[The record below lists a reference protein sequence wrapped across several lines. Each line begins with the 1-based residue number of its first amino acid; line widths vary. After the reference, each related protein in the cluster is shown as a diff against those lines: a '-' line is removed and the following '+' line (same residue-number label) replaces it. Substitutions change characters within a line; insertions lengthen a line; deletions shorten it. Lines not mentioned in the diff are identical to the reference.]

1 MAKKK
6 MGGLGKGLDSLF
18 ADLSDDTGSE
28 ASNSTLPL
36 REIEPDPE
44 QPRKR
49 FDDDALNQLADSITE
64 NGLLQPIAVRPKKV
78 GPGYI
83 IIAGERRWRAAR
95 LAGLDEVPVIIKDVT
110 DEQAAALALI
120 ENLQREDLDPIE
132 VAEGCRQL
140 IDKYGLT
147 QESAA
152 KKLGGLGKGLDS
164 LFAELPDISDEPSSS
179 TLPLREIEPDPEQPR
194 KRFDEDALNQL
205 ADSITENGLLQPIAV
220 RPKKVGT
227 GYIIIAGERRWRA
240 ARLAGLDEV
249 PVIIKDVTD
258 EQAAALALIENLQRE
273 DLDPIEVAE
282 GCRQLIDKYG
292 LTQESAAKKLGKSR
306 SAVTNSLRLLAL
318 PEDVRRMVSAGKL
331 SFGHAKVLLG
341 LPSAELMQQ
350 AAAEVV
356 AQNLNVRQ
364 TEALCKKLAK
374 PAKPPKE
381 KDNFTRPKRAVE
393 VEAALKEVTGS
404 EVHVEYKDGKGSL
417 KIDFY
422 SDDMLQKFVSLLGM
436 YDPEG

>member
-1 MAKKK
+1 MAKNK
-6 MGGLGKGLDSLF
+6 GGLGRGLDSLF
-18 ADLSDDTGSE
+18 ADTLPENESE
-28 ASNSTLPL
+28 SGGEVTTLPL
-36 REIEPDPE
+36 RDIEPDKD
-44 QPRKR
+44 QPRKA
-49 FDDDALNQLADSITE
+49 FEEESLTELAASITE
-64 NGLLQPIAVRPKKV
+64 HGLLQPIAVRPKPL
-78 GPGYI
+78 GAGY
-83 IIAGERRWRAAR
+83 
-95 LAGLDEVPVIIKDVT
+95 V
-110 DEQAAALALI
+110 
-120 ENLQREDLDPIE
+120 
-132 VAEGCRQL
+132 
-140 IDKYGLT
+140 
-147 QESAA
+147 
-152 KKLGGLGKGLDS
+152 
-164 LFAELPDISDEPSSS
+164 
-179 TLPLREIEPDPEQPR
+179 
-194 KRFDEDALNQL
+194 
-205 ADSITENGLLQPIAV
+205 
-220 RPKKVGT
+220 
-227 GYIIIAGERRWRA
+227 IIAGERRWRA

-318 PEDVRRMVSAGKL
+318 PEDVRRMVSGGKL

-341 LPSAELMQQ
+341 LPNEDLMRQ
-350 AAAEVV
+350 AAAEVA

-364 TEALCKKLAK
+364 TEALCKKLTK
-374 PAKPPKE
+374 PAKPPKA
-381 KDNFTRPKRAVE
+381 KDDNFTRPKRAVE

-404 EVHVEYKDGKGSL
+404 EVHVDYKDGKGSL

>member
-1 MAKKK
+1 MAK
-6 MGGLGKGLDSLF
+6 
-18 ADLSDDTGSE
+18 
-28 ASNSTLPL
+28 
-36 REIEPDPE
+36 R
-44 QPRKR
+44 
-49 FDDDALNQLADSITE
+49 
-64 NGLLQPIAVRPKKV
+64 
-78 GPGYI
+78 
-83 IIAGERRWRAAR
+83 
-95 LAGLDEVPVIIKDVT
+95 
-110 DEQAAALALI
+110 
-120 ENLQREDLDPIE
+120 
-132 VAEGCRQL
+132 
-140 IDKYGLT
+140 
-147 QESAA
+147 
-152 KKLGGLGKGLDS
+152 KLGGLGKGLDS
-164 LFAELPDISDEPSSS
+164 LFEDLPMTEDASSDL
-179 TLPLREIEPDPEQPR
+179 TRLPVREIEPDPDQPR
-194 KRFDEDALNQL
+194 KNFDEDAMAAL
-205 ADSITENGLLQPIAV
+205 AESIGENGLLQPIAV
-220 RPKKVGT
+220 RAKKT
-227 GYIIIAGERRWRA
+227 GPGYVIIAGERRWRA

-318 PEDVRRMVSAGKL
+318 PEDVRRMVSGGKL

-341 LPSAELMQQ
+341 LPNEDLMRQ
-350 AAAEVV
+350 AAAEVT

-364 TEALCKKLAK
+364 TEALCKKLTK
-374 PAKPPKE
+374 PAKPPKA
-381 KDNFTRPKRAVE
+381 KDDNFTRPKRAVE

-404 EVHVEYKDGKGSL
+404 EVHVDYKDGKGSL

>member
-6 MGGLGKGLDSLF
+6 LGGLGKGLDSLF
-18 ADLSDDTGSE
+18 ADLPDDAGGE
-28 ASNSTLPL
+28 ASSSTLPL

-64 NGLLQPIAVRPKKV
+64 NGLLQPIAVRPKQV
-78 GPGYI
+78 GRGYI

-140 IDKYGLT
+140 I
-147 QESAA
+147 E
-152 KKLGGLGKGLDS
+152 
-164 LFAELPDISDEPSSS
+164 
-179 TLPLREIEPDPEQPR
+179 
-194 KRFDEDALNQL
+194 
-205 ADSITENGLLQPIAV
+205 
-220 RPKKVGT
+220 
-227 GYIIIAGERRWRA
+227 
-240 ARLAGLDEV
+240 
-249 PVIIKDVTD
+249 
-258 EQAAALALIENLQRE
+258 
-273 DLDPIEVAE
+273 
-282 GCRQLIDKYG
+282 KYG

-318 PEDVRRMVSAGKL
+318 PQDVRRMVSAGQL

-341 LPSAELMQQ
+341 LPSEELMRQ

-374 PAKPPKE
+374 SAKPPKAKE
-381 KDNFTRPKRAVE
+381 DNFTRPKRAIE

-404 EVHVEYKDGKGSL
+404 EVHVDYKDGKGSL

-422 SDDMLQKFVSLLGM
+422 SDEMLQKFVSLLGM